1 MARKEKTL
9 EENVD
14 EFIRQLKNAGC
25 RDKTINLVL
34 KDIHEYQTKMIE
46 KALRE
51 SFNRMRKIILESN
64 GDE

>member
-1 MARKEKTL
+1 MARKEKTI
-9 EENVD
+9 EESVD
-14 EFIRQLKNAGC
+14 EFISQLKNAGC

-46 KALRE
+46 KALKE